1 MSGADDV
8 YMHTPKET
16 LCYIL
21 FRIVELCIM
30 AIDEFVFLGGFGF
43 WEKVGPKKKSTY
55 PCGFVKEIV
64 KDLHMLIG
72 S

>member
-1 MSGADDV
+1 
-8 YMHTPKET
+8 
-16 LCYIL
+16 
-21 FRIVELCIM
+21 M

-43 WEKVGPKKKSTY
+43 LEKVGLKKKSTY